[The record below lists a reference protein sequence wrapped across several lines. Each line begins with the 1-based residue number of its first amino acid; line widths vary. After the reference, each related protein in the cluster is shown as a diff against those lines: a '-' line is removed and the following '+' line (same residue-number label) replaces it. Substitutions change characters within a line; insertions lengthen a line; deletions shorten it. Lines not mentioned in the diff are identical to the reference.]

1 MRGENGVGL
10 TIDHLVM
17 VHREVINRA
26 EGKYCADRGVHE
38 QGPQEEERGRI
49 HE

>member
-1 MRGENGVGL
+1 MRGEDGVKL

-17 VHREVINRA
+17 IHREEINRA

-38 QGPQEEERGRI
+38 ESPQEKERGRI